1 MKTKTKTNKRII
13 RNSSQIKHLVNVFSK
28 KKIKLHRKRVKKSLA
43 KILLIRMISL
53 Q

>member
-28 KKIKLHRKRVKKSLA
+28 IKNKTTPKESEKEPS
-43 KILLIRMISL
+43 
-53 Q
+53 